1 MTMENLKYRFDGG
14 TPTQGVTAIVGV
26 LGSGNLEVMVEP
38 AALGGAC
45 EIEVSTAA
53 QGFGKTWQA
62 VMKDFFARHRAGDIR
77 VVVRGP
83 APGRLSAPAVAASL
97 GMQLAGSIRAEP
109 GLAAAYERGEPP
121 GMSRRGPL
129 GAFCDRFLAELV
141 RTAEGT
147 FPDSGPAVA

>member
-14 TPTQGVTAIVGV
+14 KPTKGVTAIVGV

-77 VVVRGP
+77 ISVNDAGATP
-83 APGRLSAPAVAASL
+83 AIVSLRLDQAIETYKGKHPRKD
-97 GMQLAGSIRAEP
+97 QP
-109 GLAAAYERGEPP
+109 
-121 GMSRRGPL
+121 
-129 GAFCDRFLAELV
+129 
-141 RTAEGT
+141 
-147 FPDSGPAVA
+147 